1 MPSQVY
7 RGALQSVY
15 DLPARVTTSS
25 QNPPPQ
31 KNLRVGNIF
40 YGYELFPAIFLIP
53 DMNNVIPELMP
64 DLRQSSMG
72 SCCVGTVPL
81 AETAKSEVRPLRGLL
96 RVLEITGKGW
106 VPWGRPEAPVLSYMA
121 KPFVCCREG
130 LSTTDCQLDFIYGLL
145 LAHNDTYILG
155 IAYDMC
161 IFFWSICFVWFT

>member
-81 AETAKSEVRPLRGLL
+81 AETAKSDRFAASLGCLRSQARAGYHGGGPRHLFFHTWPSPLSVVEKVCRPPIASWIL
-96 RVLEITGKGW
+96 
-106 VPWGRPEAPVLSYMA
+106 
-121 KPFVCCREG
+121 F
-130 LSTTDCQLDFIYGLL
+130 TDYYWLTMTRIY
-145 LAHNDTYILG
+145 
-155 IAYDMC
+155 
-161 IFFWSICFVWFT
+161 